1 MLFAITLR
9 DVTRPFRAAKVML
22 GYGVSFVYAYK
33 ALFQADLYV
42 VGWYTL
48 QEFIAAAAQV
58 AAEHPD
64 DWQKTRERLGL

>member
-1 MLFAITLR
+1 
-9 DVTRPFRAAKVML
+9 ML